1 MAEGGATI
9 LVVEDEP
16 LLRFTIRH
24 YLERNGFTVC
34 EAANVEGALDRLR
47 RHPIQLLLVN
57 LVLPDG
63 DGSELSLL
71 AGVIR
76 PSLPILCMSAYPK
89 QWSGALRRTPG
100 GNPILE
106 KPFTE
111 AELLDHVRQCLSS
124 RVR

>member
-1 MAEGGATI
+1 MGPGGVTI

-24 YLERNGFTVC
+24 YLERNGYTVQDATSVK
-34 EAANVEGALDRLR
+34 EALDRLR
-47 RHPIQLLLVN
+47 RHPIQLMLID

-63 DGSELSLL
+63 DGSELALL
-71 AGVIR
+71 ARVIR

-89 QWSGALRRTPG
+89 QWLGKAQCTPG
-100 GNPILE
+100 GNPVLE

-111 AELLDHVRQCLSS
+111 AELVD
-124 RVR
+124 RVRGCLASRGR